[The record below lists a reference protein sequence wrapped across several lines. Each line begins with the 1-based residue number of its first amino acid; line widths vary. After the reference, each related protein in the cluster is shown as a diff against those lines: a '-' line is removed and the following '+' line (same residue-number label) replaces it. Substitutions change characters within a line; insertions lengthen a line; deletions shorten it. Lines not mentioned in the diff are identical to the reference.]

1 VIHNKGKGREMAA
14 PNQQPFGSRGGMK
27 APNTHSPQSGGKTS
41 SKSSPTTGH
50 SGEQGVASHGTPKP
64 VGNGKKN
71 PLH

>member
-1 VIHNKGKGREMAA
+1 MAA
-14 PNQQPFGSRGGMK
+14 PNQQPTGSRPGPGTVHTHPAHQAGTPGK
-27 APNTHSPQSGGKTS
+27 GAPAPK
-41 SKSSPTTGH
+41 TGH